1 MENRAN
7 AMEANRRIVQEGL
20 ARRRREHQ
28 LDAFETAMIQRCNE
42 HYYHADLQR
51 KMDDTTRIGR
61 ELCAARIVARAERRA
76 VGKRIRKDTA
86 LGCLSFFAASVVTM
100 WLTTW
105 TNLPVWAAVT
115 FIVSMA
121 LFLAAYI
128 CDLHGFLSMEV
139 KK

>member
-1 MENRAN
+1 MENRAI

-28 LDAFETAMIQRCNE
+28 LDAFEADMIQHCDD

-51 KMDDTTRIGR
+51 KMDDTTRIGK
-61 ELCAARIVARAERRA
+61 ELCAARIIARAERRA
-76 VGKRIRKDTA
+76 VSKRIRKDIA
-86 LGCLSFFAASVVTM
+86 LGCLSFFAASVVSV

-105 TNLPVWAAVT
+105 THLPIWAAVAL
-115 FIVSMA
+115 IVVMA
-121 LFLAAYI
+121 LFLAVYI
-128 CDLHGFLSMEV
+128 CDLHGFLSKEV